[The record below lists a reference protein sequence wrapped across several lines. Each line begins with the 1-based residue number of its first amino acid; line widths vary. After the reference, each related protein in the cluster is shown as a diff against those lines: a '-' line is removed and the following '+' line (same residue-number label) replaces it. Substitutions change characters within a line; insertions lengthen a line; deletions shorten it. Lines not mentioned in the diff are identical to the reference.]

1 MTRKLNNLAR
11 EEGFNIVNLIIFN
24 FSTSSPELFSLYG
37 GILFLL
43 LLILAVIFLFLHYFS
58 FQNDRFKWKRRSVKY
73 SKKSRTSSKKIT
85 AKIKNHNNNYK
96 KNQQNNKT
104 TNTIEIINKSRT
116 QFSKYFT
123 PRKEFLSPEYAFF
136 YKYWVN
142 QMDLDYAVIMILKL
156 LIFSTQVL

>member
-58 FQNDRFKWKRRSVKY
+58 FQNDRFK
-73 SKKSRTSSKKIT
+73 
-85 AKIKNHNNNYK
+85 
-96 KNQQNNKT
+96 
-104 TNTIEIINKSRT
+104 
-116 QFSKYFT
+116 
-123 PRKEFLSPEYAFF
+123 
-136 YKYWVN
+136 
-142 QMDLDYAVIMILKL
+142 
-156 LIFSTQVL
+156 